1 MFVLHVLFFFIF
13 VQLGCFYGG
22 YSRASLVNAK
32 EIESEQIMAAIT
44 CFRNLFIFGKQCV
57 NGRAYLSGFKSNL
70 ALERLYP
77 NSRLDI
83 TTISKPPESKDGKF
97 SGYIP
102 IDKVEIN
109 YSRSSG
115 PGGQNVNCVSTKA
128 EIRFHLSSAEWI
140 PEAIRAKLA
149 EQVKNQLTKEGY
161 FIIKSERTR
170 SQQLNL
176 ADALDKLRDMIQS
189 TAQSMATPQV
199 SLETL
204 ERRRRLRERAAR
216 ERLKE
221 KRVNSM
227 TKQARHAP
235 TIDSL

>member
-1 MFVLHVLFFFIF
+1 M
-13 VQLGCFYGG
+13 
-22 YSRASLVNAK
+22 
-32 EIESEQIMAAIT
+32 
-44 CFRNLFIFGKQCV
+44 
-57 NGRAYLSGFKSNL
+57 
-70 ALERLYP
+70 
-77 NSRLDI
+77 
-83 TTISKPPESKDGKF
+83 
-97 SGYIP
+97 
-102 IDKVEIN
+102 EIN

-140 PEAIRAKLA
+140 PEAIRAKFA

-161 FIIKSERTR
+161 FVINSERTR

-204 ERRRRLRERAAR
+204 ERRRRL
-216 ERLKE
+216 
-221 KRVNSM
+221 
-227 TKQARHAP
+227 
-235 TIDSL
+235 